1 MKGGRSFPMIGKLAH
16 VRSRRDVV
24 IASLVI
30 TGVSVACA
38 VVLTACATRSP
49 KGAVDF
55 SLLRI
60 AAEIAAVI
68 AFVLSFAVVDAIR
81 RILKGKRSIEH
92 LAMTDDL
99 TGLPNR
105 RALLAAAEQAIAH
118 IDSVAPPPA
127 LLIVDLDHFKR
138 VNDVY
143 GHRAGDQALQ
153 AAAEALARSV
163 RGDVDFV
170 GRLGGEEFVVLLA
183 AADEETARRAAESA
197 RAAIAAMRVAAPN
210 GEIAV
215 TASIGYTPLV
225 AGDTVSTALQRA
237 DEALYAAKR
246 AGRNQ
251 IASRAPNADERPAAT
266 VEGRLRRD
274 APERLRRS
282 A

>member
-1 MKGGRSFPMIGKLAH
+1 MKRGWSFPMIGKLAH
-16 VRSRRDVV
+16 VRSRGDVLLS
-24 IASLVI
+24 SLII
-30 TGVSVACA
+30 TGVSVAGA

-49 KGAVDF
+49 EGAVDF
-55 SLLRI
+55 TALRN

-68 AFVLSFAVVDAIR
+68 AFVISYPVIDAIR
-81 RILKGKRSIEH
+81 HILKGKRSIER

-99 TGLPNR
+99 TGLSNR

-118 IDSVAPPPA
+118 IDSVAVSPA

-138 VNDVY
+138 VNDIY
-143 GHRAGDQALQ
+143 GHRAGDLALQ
-153 AAAEALARSV
+153 AAAQALIRSA
-163 RGDVDFV
+163 RGDVDLV

-197 RAAIAAMRVAAPN
+197 RAAVAAMRVATPN

-225 AGDTVSTALQRA
+225 AGDSVSAALQRA

-251 IASRAPNADERPAAT
+251 IASRGPNAGELPPAT
-266 VEGRLRRD
+266 GDGRLRRD

>member
-1 MKGGRSFPMIGKLAH
+1 MIGRLAH

-24 IASLVI
+24 IASLAI

-38 VVLTACATRSP
+38 VVLTACATRLP
-49 KGAVDF
+49 DGALDF
-55 SLLRI
+55 SLMRV

-68 AFVLSFAVVDAIR
+68 AFIISFLEVDAIR
-81 RILKGKRSIEH
+81 RILKGKRSVER

-99 TGLPNR
+99 TGLANR
-105 RALLAAAEQAIAH
+105 RAFLAAAEQAIAQ
-118 IDSVAPPPA
+118 IDSVARSPT
-127 LLIVDLDHFKR
+127 LLIVDLAHFKR

-153 AAAEALARSV
+153 AAAQALARSV
-163 RGDVDFV
+163 RDVDFV
-170 GRLGGEEFVVLLA
+170 GRLGGEEFVVLID

-197 RAAIAAMRVAAPN
+197 RAAIAAMRVTTPN
-210 GEIAV
+210 GEVAV
-215 TASIGYTPLV
+215 TASIGCTPLV
-225 AGDTVSTALQRA
+225 AEDSVSAALQRA

-251 IASRAPNADERPAAT
+251 IASLAPGAGERPPAT
-266 VEGRLRRD
+266 IDGRLRRD
-274 APERLRRS
+274 TQDRARRS

>member
-1 MKGGRSFPMIGKLAH
+1 MIGKLAH
-16 VRSRRDVV
+16 VRSRRDVL

-38 VVLTACATRSP
+38 MLLTACVTRSA
-49 KGAVDF
+49 KSAVDF
-55 SLLRI
+55 GALRN
-60 AAEIAAVI
+60 AAGIAAVI
-68 AFVLSFAVVDAIR
+68 AFAISFLVVDAIR
-81 RILKGKRSIEH
+81 RILKGKRSIER

-99 TGLPNR
+99 TGLSNR
-105 RALLAAAEQAIAH
+105 RALLAAAERAIAR
-118 IDSVAPPPA
+118 IDGVALPPA

>member
-1 MKGGRSFPMIGKLAH
+1 MIGKLAH
-16 VRSRRDVV
+16 VRSRRDVL

-30 TGVSVACA
+30 TGVSAACA
-38 VVLTACATRSP
+38 VVLTACVTRSD
-49 KGAVDF
+49 KHAVDF
-55 SLLRI
+55 ASLRN
-60 AAEIAAVI
+60 AAGIAAVI
-68 AFVLSFAVVDAIR
+68 ASVISFSVVDAIR
-81 RILKGKRSIEH
+81 RILKSKRSIER

-99 TGLPNR
+99 TDLANR
-105 RALLAAAEQAIAH
+105 RAVLAASEQAIARF
-118 IDSVAPPPA
+118 DGVAPPPA

-153 AAAEALARSV
+153 AVAQALVRSV
-163 RGDVDFV
+163 RDSVDFV
-170 GRLGGEEFVVLLA
+170 GRLGGEEFVVLLD
-183 AADEETARRAAESA
+183 AADQETARRAAESA
-197 RAAIAAMRVAAPN
+197 RAAIAAMRVATPN
-210 GEIAV
+210 GEIAL

-225 AGDTVSTALQRA
+225 VGDSVSAALQRA
-237 DEALYAAKR
+237 DEALYVAKR

-251 IASRAPNADERPAAT
+251 IASIAPDVGERPPAT

>member
-1 MKGGRSFPMIGKLAH
+1 
-16 VRSRRDVV
+16 
-24 IASLVI
+24 VI
-30 TGVSVACA
+30 TGVSVVCA
-38 VVLTACATRSP
+38 VALTACVTQSA
-49 KGAVDF
+49 KHALDF
-55 SLLRI
+55 AALRN
-60 AAEIAAVI
+60 AAEIAGVI
-68 AFVLSFAVVDAIR
+68 ALVISLLVVDSIR
-81 RILKGKRSIEH
+81 RILKSKRSIER

-99 TGLPNR
+99 TGLSNR
-105 RALLAAAEQAIAH
+105 RALLAAAEKAIARV
-118 IDSVAPPPA
+118 DSVALPPA

-153 AAAEALARSV
+153 AAAQALARSA
-163 RGDVDFV
+163 RGDVDLV

-197 RAAIAAMRVAAPN
+197 RAAVAAMRVATPN

-225 AGDTVSTALQRA
+225 AGDSVSAALQRA

-251 IASRAPNADERPAAT
+251 IASLAPNAGEQPPAA
-266 VEGRLRRD
+266 VDGRLRRD